1 MLIKLED
8 TSIHNIMRFI
18 YAIDE
23 IIIKSL
29 EQSNTGLGFI
39 ELLEILKNSYPKI
52 TKRVLSRHLN
62 LLERLGIIERDQ
74 FRPGIKRNS
83 WLSKNTKW
91 MLILGWDISA
101 KYKRDDEGRYSY
113 FTDTIPQTG
122 SKNKSRIERNKKV
135 CMLLMSLAVIGSTRL
150 DPVVGE
156 IVRGDIYLDNK
167 PRRLSVMPGVSVSD
181 FFLKYRDI
189 SNAQIFSNIH
199 FHKKSEVEWYLIN

>member
-62 LLERLGIIERDQ
+62 LLERL
-74 FRPGIKRNS
+74 
-83 WLSKNTKW
+83 
-91 MLILGWDISA
+91 
-101 KYKRDDEGRYSY
+101 
-113 FTDTIPQTG
+113 
-122 SKNKSRIERNKKV
+122 
-135 CMLLMSLAVIGSTRL
+135 
-150 DPVVGE
+150 
-156 IVRGDIYLDNK
+156 RG
-167 PRRLSVMPGVSVSD
+167 
-181 FFLKYRDI
+181 
-189 SNAQIFSNIH
+189 
-199 FHKKSEVEWYLIN
+199 